1 MPKKLSNKEIKYLKK
16 LGERIRRARKEKGIT
31 QVIFGE
37 KAKVNHN
44 LIGRIERG
52 ERVVTIL
59 QLHKICD
66 VLEIDLLELLDF
78 SEKNPS

>member
-1 MPKKLSNKEIKYLKK
+1 MPNKLSKFSKEEANYLRK
-16 LGERIRRARKEKGIT
+16 LGERIRHIRKEKGIT

-52 ERVVTIL
+52 ERVANII
-59 QLHKICD
+59 QLLKICE

-78 SEKNPS
+78 SE